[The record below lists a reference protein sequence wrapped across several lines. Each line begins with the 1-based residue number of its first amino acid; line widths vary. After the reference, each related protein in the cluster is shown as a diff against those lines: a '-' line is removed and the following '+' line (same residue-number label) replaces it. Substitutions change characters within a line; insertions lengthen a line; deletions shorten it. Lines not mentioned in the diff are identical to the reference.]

1 MDVTLLIVFNSINVL
16 EKETK
21 NVRHPSFKMLNAAG
35 SSLER
40 KILTNGNN
48 RLFLVF
54 WGEGLQE
61 QKLM

>member
-48 RLFLVF
+48 RLLLVF
-54 WGEGLQE
+54 WG
-61 QKLM
+61 